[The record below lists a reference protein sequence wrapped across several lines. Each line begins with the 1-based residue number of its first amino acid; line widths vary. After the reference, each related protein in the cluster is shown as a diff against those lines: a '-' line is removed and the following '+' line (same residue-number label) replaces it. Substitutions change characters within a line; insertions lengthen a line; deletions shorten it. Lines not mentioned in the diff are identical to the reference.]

1 MGHPH
6 SDAMR
11 VTERFRRPDFG
22 HLLVEITIE
31 DRKMYSRPW
40 TVTQEFRFQADTE
53 LIEYVCNE
61 NNRDVEHLVGR

>member
-1 MGHPH
+1 
-6 SDAMR
+6 
-11 VTERFRRPDFG
+11 
-22 HLLVEITIE
+22 
-31 DRKMYSRPW
+31 MYSRPW